1 MCLNTFKEL
10 VLHLKVWDAL
20 KYNWGELPQ
29 HTLTE
34 TCCFS
39 PTYHIHSEQELDW
52 HRLEKQQVLKKKLGG
67 QTSSSAENMKH
78 FSNPGGH
85 SL

>member
-1 MCLNTFKEL
+1 MCVKAFKEP
-10 VLHLKVWDAL
+10 VLHSKIWDAL
-20 KYNWGELPQ
+20 KYNRGELPQ

-34 TCCFS
+34 SCCFS
-39 PTYHIHSEQELDW
+39 PTYRINSDQELDW
-52 HRLEKQQVLKKKLGG
+52 HKLEKQQALKKKLGG
-67 QTSSSAENMKH
+67 KTSSSAETMKH